1 MMRDDRPV
9 PIRTDRSAETFWSR
23 PRSGEDVSPD
33 FKEIKPRP
41 GRESTP
47 FGRQL
52 PPGSM
57 GEKFPSIP
65 NPNRRPLQE
74 SRVIE
79 RNILGGVIHELE
91 FKLNQDQPRVEDA
104 YHVARPAPLFVRDLV
119 KENERLRSQ
128 VERLEKENVNL
139 EHKNAWTQ
147 QNLQRAWKIMNGV
160 TGEMN
165 RVLQDNSK

>member
-1 MMRDDRPV
+1 
-9 PIRTDRSAETFWSR
+9 
-23 PRSGEDVSPD
+23 
-33 FKEIKPRP
+33 
-41 GRESTP
+41 
-47 FGRQL
+47 
-52 PPGSM
+52 M